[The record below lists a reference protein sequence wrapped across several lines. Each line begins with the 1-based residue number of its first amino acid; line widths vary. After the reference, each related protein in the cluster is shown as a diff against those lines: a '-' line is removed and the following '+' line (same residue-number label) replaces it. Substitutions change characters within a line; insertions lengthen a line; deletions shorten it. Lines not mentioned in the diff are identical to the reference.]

1 MELPT
6 SCPGAPL
13 ALAETTLGVQIGVD
27 IGQRVDFTA
36 IVVAEVYTAEA
47 PPPVGRETHY
57 RVQDIRRLDLGIDY
71 VAIAAY
77 LIALLCSLRD
87 WEVDKRKH
95 DYEARL
101 ERWDRR
107 AVRWPVDLYVDG
119 TGVGKPVV
127 DMVRRMLKQ
136 DPRTERASLHDI
148 RITHSDRYDAGADPA
163 MLGKAYMVSNMQRLF
178 QQDLV
183 HIPRSSPEVE
193 QMVTELKQYE
203 IRLNDNGTDI
213 YGVFGNKTH
222 DDLATALG
230 LACLEDPAASRI
242 EAGPIIW

>member
-1 MELPT
+1 MELQASP
-6 SCPGAPL
+6 PL
-13 ALAETTLGVQIGVD
+13 SLSESTLGVQIGVD

-36 IVVAEVYTAEA
+36 IVVAEVYTADA

-71 VAIAAY
+71 VAIARY
-77 LIALLCSLRD
+77 LVALLCSLRD
-87 WEVDKRKH
+87 WEVEKRKH
-95 DYEARL
+95 DYEVRL

-127 DMVRRMLKQ
+127 DMLRTALTH
-136 DPRTERASLHDI
+136 DPRTARALLHDI
-148 RITHSDRYDAGADPA
+148 RITHSDRYDPSTDPA
-163 MLGKAYMVSNMQRLF
+163 MLGKAYLVSNMQRLF
-178 QQDLV
+178 QQGLIE
-183 HIPRSSPEVE
+183 IPRSSPEVE
-193 QMVTELKQYE
+193 QMVTELKAYE
-203 IRLNDNGTDI
+203 IRLSDNGTDT
-213 YGVFGNKTH
+213 YGVFGTATH

-242 EAGPIIW
+242 EAGPVIW